1 MRCEVGAWQ
10 TSDLGVDGMLS
21 RLLTSEGSGLGLSQ
35 VHGFAHQSGG
45 TVTIRSELGHGTCVT
60 MYLPRVETASKQG
73 DLEGALE
80 RLDGGPALLVEDN
93 PDVAEISAQ
102 MLEELGY
109 QVHAVDSGS
118 AALDLFDRMPFQLV
132 VSDIVMAGAMDGI
145 ALARALRQRRP
156 DLPIVLVTGYSGS
169 AAAAETEFTVLRK
182 PYQLSDLSRATAKAI
197 TETRSSV
204 ASNIVRL
211 QDARQSGHRQTD
223 SAGDS

>member
-80 RLDGGPALLVEDN
+80 RLDGGPALLVEDRRRDQRAN
-93 PDVAEISAQ
+93 A
-102 MLEELGY
+102 
-109 QVHAVDSGS
+109 
-118 AALDLFDRMPFQLV
+118 R
-132 VSDIVMAGAMDGI
+132 GA
-145 ALARALRQRRP
+145 R
-156 DLPIVLVTGYSGS
+156 
-169 AAAAETEFTVLRK
+169 
-182 PYQLSDLSRATAKAI
+182 
-197 TETRSSV
+197 
-204 ASNIVRL
+204 
-211 QDARQSGHRQTD
+211 
-223 SAGDS
+223 